1 MNKLNLIPL
10 NTYYLDVLE
19 YIYNS
24 DNDIDDFIYH
34 GEITHEYYSYN
45 KKQNSKS
52 KILIPGYVQGHINY
66 KDTIIEYEHKIIKDN
81 KNTIKTLFISDG
93 CGGTDTILSELIIK
107 NENKGILIELCEEA
121 KKIGN
126 NKRETNKEKS
136 NETIRVYYYTDYWQL
151 LSKRPKRPLKT
162 IYLKDGVKEKIY
174 DNISTFFDK
183 KTRSEY
189 LTYGIPYKNVCFLY
203 GVPGSGK
210 TSLIDALASEFACD
224 VYILPI
230 TGDIDDTAIMSALS
244 SMRNRNEDEEET
256 KKIILIE
263 DIDCIFENRKEND
276 SLKNKITLQGLLNC
290 LDGFTCL
297 EGSLMFVTANNPEC
311 LDDALIR
318 SCRIDFKI
326 ELGFADKYQTK
337 NMFDVFL
344 PKQKDKFSE
353 FIKFFKNKKYTT
365 AMLQEFLFFNRKCD
379 NILDKLKLF
388 DDIIIKNDSKKM
400 LKDKKETI
408 NSEEMYL

>member
-121 KKIGN
+121 KKIGD

-244 SMRNRNEDEEET
+244 SMRNRNDEEPET

>member
-244 SMRNRNEDEEET
+244 SMRNRNDEEPET